1 MLRWLKSFLSLDD
14 SVGRADLQADAG
26 ASYGPVTRDTQ
37 AAISELSRL
46 ARNNPD
52 AVEIYLALGN
62 LYRSHG
68 EIERAV
74 HIRQSLI
81 VRPGLD
87 AHTKGKA
94 WYELGKDY
102 KRGGFVDRSLAAF
115 EKARSLSGDSPDI
128 TRELARLTAQGG
140 DYRLAARHWA
150 QLGNTRAEAHYHV
163 LLSRERLKA
172 GDESGGRKALERA
185 LKVHPGSPEAWLE
198 TLLRDARRAN
208 WPVMA
213 DHLEQAL
220 SKVERGLGFVLLE
233 GILAAPLGSVPGESR
248 SLDRPFC
255 VLPDPDMAG
264 SLLPV
269 LEGRQE
275 DLLLHYYA
283 AWLACGRDRDR
294 SRTLL
299 EKCLVLHP
307 GFWPARL
314 ELLALGIDDQPLS
327 PAFRKQLEFF
337 ISRAREVKRFL
348 CGQCGL
354 KREQVFFVCPRCQS
368 WHSIT
373 PRMALTD

>member
-1 MLRWLKSFLSLDD
+1 MLRWLKSILA
-14 SVGRADLQADAG
+14 ADESGGHAGVSDDAG
-26 ASYGPVTRDTQ
+26 PSYGPVTRDTQ

-74 HIRQSLI
+74 QIRQSLI

-87 AHTKGKA
+87 DRTKAKA
-94 WYELGKDY
+94 WYELGIDY
-102 KRGGFVDRSLAAF
+102 KRGGFVDRALAAF
-115 EKARSLSGDSPDI
+115 EEARRLSGDTADI
-128 TRELARLTAQGG
+128 TREMARLSAQGG
-140 DYRLAARHWA
+140 DQRKAAKYWA

-163 LLSRERLKA
+163 LYARQLAES
-172 GDESGGRKALERA
+172 GDESGGRKALDKA

-198 TLLRDARRAN
+198 TLLRDAVRAD
-208 WPVMA
+208 WAAMA
-213 DHLEQAL
+213 AHLDTAL
-220 SKVERGLGFVLLE
+220 SRVEAGLGFVLLE
-233 GILAAPLGSVPGESR
+233 GVLAAPMGEERGTALSM
-248 SLDRPFC
+248 DRPFC
-255 VLPDPDMAG
+255 AQPHEDMAQ

-294 SRTLL
+294 ARTLL

-348 CGQCGL
+348 CGRCGL
-354 KREQVFFVCPRCQS
+354 KREQIFFVCPRCQS

>member
-1 MLRWLKSFLSLDD
+1 MMRWLKALLSPGEARDAGLR
-14 SVGRADLQADAG
+14 GDAG

-68 EIERAV
+68 ETERAV
-74 HIRQSLI
+74 QIRQSLI

-87 AHTKGKA
+87 AATKAKA
-94 WYELGKDY
+94 WYELGLDY
-102 KRGGFVDRSLAAF
+102 KRGGFVDRALAAF
-115 EKARSLSGDSPDI
+115 EEARSLSGQSQDI

-140 DYRLAARHWA
+140 DYRQAARYWA
-150 QLGNTRAEAHYHV
+150 QLGNAKAEAHYNV
-163 LLSRERLKA
+163 LLSRARLETEDA
-172 GDESGGRKALERA
+172 SGSRKALERA
-185 LKVHPGSPEAWLE
+185 LKVYPGSPEAWLE
-198 TLLRDARRAN
+198 TLVRDAGRSD
-208 WPVMA
+208 WPSMA
-213 DHLEQAL
+213 EHLEQAL
-220 SKVERGLGFVLLE
+220 SRVERGLGFVLLE
-233 GILAAPLGSVPGESR
+233 GILAAPMPPGSGQAR
-248 SLDRPFC
+248 TMDRPFC
-255 VLPDPDMAG
+255 VLPDPDMAR
-264 SLLPV
+264 SLLPI
-269 LEGRQE
+269 LESRQE

-283 AWLACGRDRDR
+283 AWLACGLDRDR

-307 GFWPARL
+307 TFWPARL

-327 PAFRKQLEFF
+327 PAFRIQLEFF

-368 WHSIT
+368 WHSIA
-373 PRMALTD
+373 PRMALSD

>member
-1 MLRWLKSFLSLDD
+1 VLRWFKTFLSPDD
-14 SVGRADLQADAG
+14 SGGRTSIRDDAR

-74 HIRQSLI
+74 QIRQSLI

-87 AHTKGKA
+87 AKIKAKA
-94 WYELGKDY
+94 WYELGQDY
-102 KRGGFVDRSLAAF
+102 RRGGFVDRALAAF
-115 EKARSLSGDSPDI
+115 EEARRLSGDSDEI
-128 TRELARLTAQGG
+128 TREMARLTAQGG
-140 DYRLAARHWA
+140 DHRLAARHWA
-150 QLGNTRAEAHYHV
+150 RLGNVKAEAHHHV
-163 LLSRERLKA
+163 LLARELRAA
-172 GDESGGRKALERA
+172 GDESGGRKALDKA

-198 TLLRDARRAN
+198 TLLRDAGRSD
-208 WPVMA
+208 WPAMA
-213 DHLEQAL
+213 DHLDTAL
-220 SKVERGLGFVLLE
+220 TKVETGLGFVLLE
-233 GILAAPLGSVPGESR
+233 GVLAAPLGQAQGREQ

-255 VLPDPDMAG
+255 TLPDTDMAQC
-264 SLLPV
+264 LLPI

-283 AWLACGRDRDR
+283 AWLACGLDRDR
-294 SRTLL
+294 ARTLL

-348 CGQCGL
+348 CGRCGL

-368 WHSIT
+368 WHSIA
-373 PRMALTD
+373 PRTALTD